1 MVGTQSAGKSSLLE
15 SIVGMDCLP
24 RGEGVCTRRPLEMR
38 LVHTPS
44 NGANDKPYAKFEELP
59 NEKIEDF
66 EIVKQKI
73 QELTN
78 KVAGSKKQI
87 VNKPIILTIFSSTCP
102 DLTIVD
108 LPGITKISID
118 D

>member
-1 MVGTQSAGKSSLLE
+1 M
-15 SIVGMDCLP
+15 
-24 RGEGVCTRRPLEMR
+24 
-38 LVHTPS
+38 HTPS

-66 EIVKQKI
+66 EIVKRKI

-78 KVAGSKKQI
+78 KVAGSQKQI
-87 VNKPIILTIFSSTCP
+87 VNKPIVLTIFSSSCP

-108 LPGITKISID
+108 LPGITKISVD
-118 D
+118 DQSQDIEKVTKDMAMRYITDPRTIILAVLPATERNS